1 VNLTLHC
8 PWHPKAA
15 THRSYRFLAAPLALL
30 TSGCPQRTIHVLVA
44 LCDNAHQGIVKVPA
58 GIGNGQ
64 PPRNNL
70 YRGAGYGVKTW
81 SNKAAEREALSTT
94 VPGEAHLLERCV
106 RKYRDSLV
114 YLVADAYDG
123 RHIREATE
131 DLLRFASG
139 DGGEVIEAGG
149 VLIGIGGRAG
159 DSSPAWATTA

>member
-1 VNLTLHC
+1 M
-8 PWHPKAA
+8 
-15 THRSYRFLAAPLALL
+15 
-30 TSGCPQRTIHVLVA
+30 
-44 LCDNAHQGIVKVPA
+44 
-58 GIGNGQ
+58 
-64 PPRNNL
+64 
-70 YRGAGYGVKTW
+70 KTW
-81 SNKAAEREALSTT
+81 SNKAAEWEALSTT